1 MQKTQI
7 ELVTSEAKGVNNGI
21 VVKVKGDI
29 DSTTATYFSEEI
41 FGILN
46 NDGKVNIIADLQD
59 LRYVNSTGLGAFLNI
74 TKSVRIKG
82 GVFAICNV
90 NDNISDVIDIIGATA
105 ALNIYPNVA
114 KAIEALAKK

>member
-1 MQKTQI
+1 MQTQI
-7 ELVTSEAKGVNNGI
+7 ELVPSEAKGVSDGI

-46 NDGKVNIIADLQD
+46 NDGKINIIVDLQE

-74 TKSVRIKG
+74 TKSVRLKG
-82 GVFAICNV
+82 GEFAICNV

-105 ALNIYPNVA
+105 ALNIYPSVE
-114 KAIEALAKK
+114 KALETLSKK